1 MPTMRMPM
9 IVIAVLTAFAAAA
22 CGSTV
27 PAGHLV
33 SARCQAPR
41 GSVSLTLTDTIP
53 APRVTTKA
61 GSYITVTVPAWH
73 WGTATNVQATTS
85 GVLRQVCTMVTH
97 DHGRLTVLK
106 AARAGSSHLGAT
118 VRPAS
123 NLLMPAWGGIVI
135 VTPSR

>member
-1 MPTMRMPM
+1 M
-9 IVIAVLTAFAAAA
+9 IVIAVLTAFAATA

-27 PAGHLV
+27 PAGHLM
-33 SARCQAPR
+33 SARCEAPR

-53 APRVTTKA
+53 VPRVTAKV
-61 GSYITVTVPAWH
+61 GRYIAVTVPAWH
-73 WGTATNVQATTS
+73 WGTATNVQATTI
-85 GVLRQVCTMVTH
+85 GMLRQVCTVVTH
-97 DHGRLTVLK
+97 GHGRLTVLK

-123 NLLMPAWGGIVI
+123 NLFMPAWGGIVI